1 VLEQVFREEWGRVL
15 ASLVGFLGDIELAE
29 DASQDAFAIA
39 AERWPRDGIPA
50 NPTGWLITTARNR
63 AIDRIRRERTL
74 AIKTEQLKRELRD
87 GSEEAMDEA
96 ATFPDERLELIFTC
110 CHPALALDAQVGLTL
125 RTLGGLSTE
134 EIARAFLVPF
144 ETMSKR
150 LTRAKHKIRD
160 ARIPFAVPPGHL
172 LPERLDAVLA
182 VIYLIFNEGWGD
194 GRVDLSAEAI
204 CLGRSLVE
212 LMPDEAEAHALLALM
227 LLGHARSAA
236 RFLGGE
242 LVLLDD
248 QDRSL
253 WDQPLID
260 EGRQLLE
267 RALALHGSGPCIIQA
282 AIADLHLRQPRDW
295 EEIALLYQKLEHIT
309 SSPVVTMNRAIALAE
324 LEGPQAAL
332 ALLDRLKLDDYR
344 YYHSTRAD
352 LLRRLGRDDEAHAA
366 YARALELT
374 QPGPEQRFLES
385 RLADLSESAGQHS
398 DPLVASG
405 RRPRRRSGLRRPT
418 RTCNSPDPGLSARE

>member
-1 VLEQVFREEWGRVL
+1 VLEQVFRAEWGRVL
-15 ASLVGFLGDIELAE
+15 ASLVGWLGDIEPAE
-29 DASQDAFAIA
+29 DAAQEAFAIA
-39 AERWPRDGIPA
+39 AERWPREGVPG
-50 NPTGWLITTARNR
+50 NPTGWLIMTGRNR

-74 AIKTEQLKRELRD
+74 AAKTEQLERELRD
-87 GSEEAMDEA
+87 RPEETMDET

-160 ARIPFAVPPGHL
+160 AGIPFAVPPDHL

-182 VIYLIFNEGWGD
+182 VIYLIFNEGWGG
-194 GRVDLSAEAI
+194 GRVDLSSEAI
-204 CLGRSLVE
+204 RLGRSLIE
-212 LMPDEAEAHALLALM
+212 LMPDEAEVHALLALM

-236 RFLGGE
+236 RFRGGD
-242 LVLLDD
+242 LILLDD

-253 WDQPLID
+253 WDQRQIE
-260 EGRQLLE
+260 EGREALV
-267 RALALHGSGPCIIQA
+267 RALALHGSGPYVIQA
-282 AIADLHLRQPRDW
+282 AIADLHLQVPRDW
-295 EEIALLYQKLEHIT
+295 EEIGLLYQRLERIT
-309 SSPVVTMNRAIALAE
+309 SSPVVTMNRAIAVAE

-332 ALLDRLKLDDYR
+332 VLLDALELDDYR

-352 LLRRLGRDDEAHAA
+352 LLRRLGRDDDARAA
-366 YARALELT
+366 YTRALELT
-374 QPGPEQRFLES
+374 HLGPEQRFLES
-385 RLADLSESAGQHS
+385 RLADLS
-398 DPLVASG
+398 
-405 RRPRRRSGLRRPT
+405 
-418 RTCNSPDPGLSARE
+418 